1 MVGLSSL
8 IHVLKF
14 WKSRVY
20 QFFFKKHKLFLLVL
34 FLTLPLTDLD
44 AQNST
49 KVDSLRDLLAN
60 STGRDRYEL
69 LHKLIPELFDVDN
82 KTALIYAEEAFSIAR
97 QIGDSL
103 QIVKSGRITGQIQRR
118 LDDLSG
124 SIDLLTSILP
134 IARRNH
140 FIEEEKKILN
150 ALAVTHTFRADY
162 DEALRYHFESLKIRE
177 REGKQ
182 DEISIA
188 LNNIGVVYY
197 KLRNHQKALEY
208 YLRCIEL
215 KKSINDT
222 YDLDRILIN
231 TGLCYNQLG
240 DYSKAR
246 SYINEGLEFCGNNCN
261 DAILIEG
268 RFGLGFSFFSEYQ
281 TLISNNVDSKDSNE
295 LLKSAEIHFSQS
307 YTIAKTSGNKRFQ
320 SENLLYLA
328 QLNTIKHDEEKA
340 KTYLSEAESIAR
352 VTQYNQLLIDIYQE
366 FSKIYNQTKNFEQ
379 ASFYQSKYI
388 HLKDSVYSEQL
399 IENIAKIQTD
409 FAERKNIATIAAK
422 EQIIKQ
428 QRDLNFAIAI
438 IALLAGL
445 LILVLQRSNRTI
457 KRVNAQL
464 SEAKEV
470 IQEQNNLLE
479 DKNKYLDKEVEA
491 KTIDLERANQSLKQ
505 VNDELDNFI
514 YKTSHDIRGPL
525 ASLKGMCNVALMDV
539 SDPVALDYLRK
550 LDNTAE
556 RLNTILTRLL
566 IINQINNSK
575 LTLSKIDF
583 DGIVKDVL
591 MLEKKK
597 GLPQKLLIRQRIDE
611 HKTIQSDKELIRI
624 VLENLIDNAIKF
636 YNDSDRV
643 ESFVEIHIVPAA
655 DGHIRIRVID
665 NGIGISES
673 NPGKL
678 FRMFFRAS
686 ERSETGGIGLYIVKT
701 ATSKLGGKVGL
712 LTTPEGYTEF
722 YVDFPPIPPYPE
734 DGPDKPSIY

>member
-1 MVGLSSL
+1 MVGLSL
-8 IHVLKF
+8 LFHVLKF

-20 QFFFKKHKLFLLVL
+20 QIFFKKSKHFLLAL
-34 FLTLPLTDLD
+34 FIALSLTNLY
-44 AQNST
+44 AQNS
-49 KVDSLRDLLAN
+49 KVDSLKALLVN
-60 STGRDRYEL
+60 TDGRQRYEL
-69 LHKLIPELFDVDN
+69 LNSLTRELFDVDN
-82 KTALIYAEEAFSIAR
+82 KTALVYAEEAFSLAR
-97 QIGDSL
+97 QIGDSI

-118 LDDLSG
+118 IDDLNG

-134 IARRNH
+134 VARRNH
-140 FIEEEKKILN
+140 FTEEEKKILN
-150 ALAVTHTFRADY
+150 ALALTHTYRAEY
-162 DEALRYHFESLKIRE
+162 DQALKYHFESLKIRE
-177 REGKQ
+177 REGKK

-188 LNNIGVVYY
+188 LNNIGLVYY
-197 KLRNHQKALEY
+197 KLKNHKRALEY

-215 KKSINDT
+215 KKSINYT
-222 YDLDRILIN
+222 YDLDRNFIN

-246 SYINEGLEFCGNNCN
+246 SYINQGLEFCKNSCSE
-261 DAILIEG
+261 AILVEG
-268 RFGLGFSFFSEYQ
+268 QFGLAYSFLREYQ
-281 TLISNNVDSKDSNE
+281 TLAERKSNANDLDK
-295 LLKSAEIHFSQS
+295 LLRNAEHHFSKS
-307 YTIAKTSGNKRFQ
+307 YSIADSSSNKGFQ
-320 SENLLYLA
+320 IENLLYLA
-328 QLNTIKHDEEKA
+328 QINTIRHEEETSKV
-340 KTYLSEAESIAR
+340 YLGEAESIAR
-352 VTQYNQLLIDIYQE
+352 TNQYNQLLIEIYQE
-366 FSKIYNQTKNFEQ
+366 FSKVFSQTKNFEQ
-379 ASFYQSKYI
+379 ASFYQNKYI
-388 HLKDSVYSEQL
+388 RLKDSVYSEQL
-399 IENIAKIQTD
+399 IDNLAKVQTE

-422 EQIIKQ
+422 EQVIKQ
-428 QRDLNFAIAI
+428 QRDLNFAIAV

-539 SDPVALDYLRK
+539 TDPVALDYLRK

-583 DGIVKDVL
+583 EGIVRDVL

-597 GLPQKLLIRQRIDE
+597 GLPQKLIIRQRIDD

-643 ESFVEIHIVPAA
+643 ESFVEIHILPST
-655 DGHIRIRVID
+655 DGYIRIRVID

-712 LTTPEGYTEF
+712 LTTPEGFTEF
-722 YVDFPPIPPYPE
+722 YVDFPPLPPHPE